1 MRTRTFPLKDAEDKR
16 NEANLLNET
25 IYRMACGVLFL
36 HDVSRHSVLHM
47 KAFRCLPLFLCMV
60 SPTLAL
66 DQNTNQQSDV
76 WEMIFAAP
84 GLSAAGDADGDG
96 WSNATESAAGTNP
109 LDSNSFPGLAIAPN
123 GAASLLVSWAGLA
136 GKKYSL
142 LSRADL
148 TEGTWTPAAPD
159 MVGAGAPAQ
168 AAISINGA
176 PRGFF
181 QLSIGDQ
188 DTDGDGVNDW
198 EESAIGFDT
207 TRTRTDRSSQT
218 DSQRVA
224 AGLSAAN
231 TITVSS
237 YDDTISE
244 RWPDPGVVVVRR
256 TGGLQPLTVNIV
268 FGGDAARG
276 VDYSVPFAGNAV
288 TFAPGQREVFVEVT
302 PLADANDG
310 ETTETITLTALAGT
324 GYTVDA
330 QNAATISLL
339 NETNAS
345 GPSAKAAA
353 RFLIQA
359 AFGPDQDSAGD
370 ADQIPENVEQVMA
383 LGFDAW
389 IDDQFARP
397 IGTLTPFV
405 QWAAAQPGSAQIYN
419 DTKQDAWWGR
429 AMGLRKLRPDAV
441 TEQDPD
447 PLRQRVA
454 FALSQIFVISDR
466 MEALATNRLG
476 MTNYYDMLV
485 TGAFGNYRDLLF
497 NVATHPCMGLYLS
510 HLGNAKANSGANTF
524 PDENFARE
532 IMQLFSIGLWRLEPN
547 GLRKLSDGTD
557 LDPLGNVVP
566 VGEPIPTYGNANI
579 TEFARV
585 FTGLSHWNSGFNGY
599 SDNFTQPMI
608 GWDAFH
614 DLGPKTL
621 LLGATTPARTAS
633 SGSTGTATFV
643 DVNAAVDNLFN
654 HPNVGPFVARL
665 LIQRFVTSNPSSAYI
680 GRVAAKFDNNGSSVR
695 GDMKAVV
702 KAILLDE
709 EARDP
714 ARRSDITFGKL
725 REPFL
730 KCVNF
735 ARAFNASTAS
745 GWYYLDAFTLDHVQ
759 EPMKSPSVFNF
770 FLPNYTPPGALAQA
784 GLAAPEFQIVN
795 AASGVTAPNYF
806 WNSIDGGLHRWGTG
820 TAAYETTLN
829 LTPELLLI
837 TPNYTPGDDTP
848 PGPALDPDPLLR
860 RLDLALAGG
869 TLTPRNFQII
879 REAMLR
885 IPVSTFDWANRRI
898 RLGIYLIVTS
908 PEFAV
913 QR

>member
-1 MRTRTFPLKDAEDKR
+1 
-16 NEANLLNET
+16 
-25 IYRMACGVLFL
+25 
-36 HDVSRHSVLHM
+36 
-47 KAFRCLPLFLCMV
+47 MV

-66 DQNTNQQSDV
+66 DQNANQQSDV
-76 WEMIFAAP
+76 WEMVFGVS
-84 GLSAAGDADGDG
+84 GLAAAGDADGDG
-96 WSNATESAAGTNP
+96 WSNATESAAGTHP
-109 LDSNSFPGLAIAPN
+109 LDPNSFPGLQIAPH
-123 GAASLLVSWAGLA
+123 GSGSLLVAWTGLA

-142 LSRADL
+142 LTRADL
-148 TEGTWTPAAPD
+148 SQGTWGPAAPD
-159 MVGAGAPAQ
+159 MIGAGASAQ
-168 AAISINGA
+168 VAISLSGA

-188 DTDGDGVNDW
+188 DTDSDGVNDW
-198 EESAIGFDT
+198 EEGAIGFDP

-218 DSQRVA
+218 DSQRVT
-224 AGLSAAN
+224 AGISAAN
-231 TITVSS
+231 TITVST

-244 RWPDPGVVVVRR
+244 RWPDPGIVVVRR
-256 TGGLQPLTVNIV
+256 TGGLKPLTVNV
-268 FGGDAARG
+268 SFGGTAARG
-276 VDYSVPFAGNAV
+276 VDYSVPFAGDVV
-288 TFAPGQREVFVEVT
+288 TFAPGQREAFVEVT
-302 PLADANDG
+302 PLADSDDG
-310 ETTETITLTALAGT
+310 EATETLTVTALAGI

-330 QNAATISLL
+330 QNAATVSLL

-359 AFGPDQDSAGD
+359 AFGPDQDTDG
-370 ADQIPENVEQVMA
+370 DQIPQNVEEVMT
-383 LGFDAW
+383 LGLEAW
-389 IDDQFARP
+389 IDQQFTRP
-397 IGTLTPFV
+397 VGTLSPFV
-405 QWAAAQPGSAQIYN
+405 QWAAAQPGSAEIYN
-419 DTKQDAWWGR
+419 DTKLDAWWGR
-429 AMGLRKLRPDAV
+429 AMGLRKLRPDAA

-466 MEALATNRLG
+466 MEALAVNRLG

-510 HLGNAKANSGANTF
+510 HLGNAKANPGANTF

-532 IMQLFSIGLWRLEPN
+532 IMQLFSIGLWRLETN
-547 GLRKLSDGTD
+547 GQRKLSDGTD

-614 DLGPKTL
+614 DLAPKTL
-621 LLGATTPARTAS
+621 LYGATTPLHTAS
-633 SGSTGTATFV
+633 SGSTGTATFA
-643 DVNAAVDNLFN
+643 DVNAAVSNLFN

-665 LIQRFVTSNPSSAYI
+665 LIQRLVTSNPSSAYI
-680 GRVAAKFDNNGSSVR
+680 GRVAAKFNDNGNTIR

-714 ARRSDITFGKL
+714 VHRNDITFGKL

-735 ARAFNASTAS
+735 ARAFNATSQS

-770 FLPNYTPPGALAQA
+770 FLPSYTPPGALAQA

-806 WNSIDGGLHRWGTG
+806 WNSIDGGLHRWGVG
-820 TAAYETTLN
+820 TAAYATRLS
-829 LTPELLLI
+829 LAPELTLI
-837 TPNYTPGDDTP
+837 APNYAGNNTP
-848 PGPALDPDPLLR
+848 PLPAADPDALLR
-860 RLDLALAGG
+860 RLDLVLTGG

-879 REAMLR
+879 REAILR
-885 IPVSTFDWANRRI
+885 VPPGSSEWAMRRVK
-898 RLGIYLIVTS
+898 LGIYLIITS